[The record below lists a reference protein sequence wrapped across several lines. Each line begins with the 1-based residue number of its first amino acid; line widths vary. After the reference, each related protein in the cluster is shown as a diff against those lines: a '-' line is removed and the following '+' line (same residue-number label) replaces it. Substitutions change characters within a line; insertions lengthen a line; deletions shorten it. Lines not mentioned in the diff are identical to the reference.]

1 MRSKHATP
9 KKPQQILFSKNTYG
23 PKVKVQ
29 NWDYQRHVE
38 KKDNNV
44 YHDHL
49 SNHLSTYLRW
59 GDQDQ
64 NIGKSETHSMLEE
77 IYQKTDP
84 IYAFKPLVNFTSY
97 PCTDTPG
104 RNKLMKNANLAQLPL
119 DFGVMDY
126 LTTQQDEYRNPYATV
141 ATPLTLASPPYLL
154 NRVIRSDLTHNHGTA
169 PPKGEYQCLDT
180 HTPIGHIRQMRW
192 SRYQSFNPAT
202 CVQDFPSA
210 DLFVDQK

>member
-1 MRSKHATP
+1 MKVSINEVFLEYSAFLTLLSKIVIFINMRSKHATP

-29 NWDYQRHVE
+29 NWDYQMHVE

-44 YHDHL
+44 YRDHL

-64 NIGKSETHSMLEE
+64 NIGKSETRSMLEE

-97 PCTDTPG
+97 PCT
-104 RNKLMKNANLAQLPL
+104 
-119 DFGVMDY
+119 
-126 LTTQQDEYRNPYATV
+126 E
-141 ATPLTLASPPYLL
+141 
-154 NRVIRSDLTHNHGTA
+154 
-169 PPKGEYQCLDT
+169 
-180 HTPIGHIRQMRW
+180 
-192 SRYQSFNPAT
+192 
-202 CVQDFPSA
+202 
-210 DLFVDQK
+210 

>member
-29 NWDYQRHVE
+29 NWDYQMHVE

-44 YHDHL
+44 YRDHL

-64 NIGKSETHSMLEE
+64 NIGKSETRSMLEE
-77 IYQKTDP
+77 IYKKTDP

-97 PCTDTPG
+97 PCT
-104 RNKLMKNANLAQLPL
+104 
-119 DFGVMDY
+119 
-126 LTTQQDEYRNPYATV
+126 E
-141 ATPLTLASPPYLL
+141 
-154 NRVIRSDLTHNHGTA
+154 
-169 PPKGEYQCLDT
+169 
-180 HTPIGHIRQMRW
+180 
-192 SRYQSFNPAT
+192 
-202 CVQDFPSA
+202 
-210 DLFVDQK
+210 